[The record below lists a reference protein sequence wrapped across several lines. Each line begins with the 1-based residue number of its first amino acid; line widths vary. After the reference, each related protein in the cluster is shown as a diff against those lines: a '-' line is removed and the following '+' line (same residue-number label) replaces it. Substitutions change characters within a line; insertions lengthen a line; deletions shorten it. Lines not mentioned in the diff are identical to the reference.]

1 MTTKR
6 ALIVDDSKSARFV
19 LLRMLKELKLEVD
32 TAESALDALKYLEQH
47 QPDIIFMDHI
57 MPGMDG
63 FEAVKQIKE
72 NPQTAL
78 IPIMMYTS
86 KGGDVY
92 MSQARAL
99 GAVGIIRKTIA
110 PVELKESLLE
120 LGLIDDIPIKSTIK
134 INKTAAPEKKGE
146 PMQEASIIKK
156 NALDLYVQDL
166 HKLMDDQTIELHRS
180 MWLGI
185 ESVSNEIF
193 NRLNSDLEKKIE
205 GIQHTLQENTTE
217 QTSIYKNKSFWP
229 IVSLSLLL
237 LISLGYNIAQ
247 YITDKP
253 SSENKTGNRFANAD
267 RQQNNPAQYPPS
279 VQTKT
284 LAANNQNNNQQNT
297 ATNKIAIVIFNKWV
311 AYNDVIEYAFDE
323 IALND
328 RRLAFI
334 EELVNRAQRANYR
347 GRIVLQTHVGEFCLS
362 SDPSGNYTLADEDT
376 SIYNC
381 DFIGNYVQPTD
392 EPIRHQSLSFVNY
405 FSDAEKLNRQG
416 IFLEVQSLSR
426 KINLARYPKRIPQ
439 TNAGA
444 WNQAA
449 QFNNRVTIKLIPEVK
464 NSAQGNTITDT
475 SAMNNAY

>member
-1 MTTKR
+1 MTPKR
-6 ALIVDDSKSARFV
+6 ALIVDDSKSARFA
-19 LLRMLKELKLEVD
+19 LMRMLKELNLEVD

-47 QPDIIFMDHI
+47 QPNIIFMDHI

-63 FEAVKQIKE
+63 FEAIKKIKE

-120 LGLIDDIPIKSTIK
+120 LRLIDDIPIKSSITIDK
-134 INKTAAPEKKGE
+134 PATPKKKE
-146 PMQEASIIKK
+146 DPLAQEITIIKK

-193 NRLNSDLEKKIE
+193 NRLNSDLDKKIE
-205 GIQHTLQENTTE
+205 NVQHTLQENAIE
-217 QTSIYKNKSFWP
+217 QTNIYKSRSFW
-229 IVSLSLLL
+229 SMAGLSLLL
-237 LISLGYNIAQ
+237 LISFSYNIAQ
-247 YITDKP
+247 YFTDKP
-253 SSENKTGNRFANAD
+253 SIAAKPNSDTSSQPEDDTNW
-267 RQQNNPAQYPPS
+267 QQYISAQQS
-279 VQTKT
+279 SDTQVQN
-284 LAANNQNNNQQNT
+284 LASNNQSALTTDKFAQT
-297 ATNKIAIVIFNKWV
+297 IFKKWV
-311 AYNDVIEYAFDE
+311 INNDVIEYAFDE

-328 RRLAFI
+328 RRLPFI
-334 EELVNRAQRANYR
+334 EELVNKAQQANYR
-347 GRIVLQTHVGEFCLS
+347 GRIILQTHVGEFCLN
-362 SDPSGNYTLADEDT
+362 SDLSGNYTLADEDT

-381 DFIGNYVQPTD
+381 DFIGNYAQPTD

-405 FSDAEKLNRQG
+405 FSDAEKLSRQG
-416 IFLEVQSLSR
+416 IFLEVQNLSR
-426 KINLARYPKRIPQ
+426 KISLAKYPKRTSQ
-439 TNAGA
+439 TNAGT

-449 QFNNRVTIKLIPEVK
+449 RFNNRITVKLIPETQSTK
-464 NSAQGNTITDT
+464 
-475 SAMNNAY
+475 